1 MNWNK
6 GISSFLIRTINLSKQ
21 EDILVNKITSLF
33 ESSLDQKKKKKF
45 RVEKE
50 TEDTLIP
57 IYILSSE

>member
-33 ESSLDQKKKKKF
+33 ESSLEQKKKKKF